1 MRKEDCFY
9 LGKIA
14 RKHSFKGEVVIA
26 LDTDQPEL
34 YKNMESVFVALG
46 SNLIPFFIEK
56 SILQKGNKLRV
67 KFEEID
73 SQQDAEGILNAAIY
87 LPLSLL
93 PKLTGNKFYYHEII
107 GFKAIDKNKGFIGII
122 EAVNDSAA
130 QTFLEIQHDNTTTIL
145 VPLLDAFIKN
155 VDRVNK
161 TFHIEAPE
169 GLIDLYTL

>member
-1 MRKEDCFY
+1 MRKKDCFY

-26 LDTDQPEL
+26 LDTDEPEL

-56 SILQKGNKLRV
+56 SLLQKGNKLRV
-67 KFEEID
+67 KFEEINT
-73 SQQDAEGILNAAIY
+73 QQDAESILNTEVY
-87 LPLSLL
+87 LPLSIL
-93 PKLTGNKFYYHEII
+93 PKLTGNKFYFHEII
-107 GFKAIDKNKGFIGII
+107 GFKAIDKNKGFIGVI

-130 QTFLEIQHDNTTTIL
+130 QTFLEIQHDNSTTIL
-145 VPLLDAFIKN
+145 VPLLDTFIKN

-161 TFHIEAPE
+161 TLHIEAPE
-169 GLIDLYTL
+169 GLIDLYIH

>member
-73 SQQDAEGILNAAIY
+73 TQQDAEGILNAAVY

-107 GFKAIDKNKGFIGII
+107 GFEAIDKNKGFIGII

-155 VDRVNK
+155 IDRVNK
-161 TFHIEAPE
+161 ILHIEAPE
-169 GLIDLYTL
+169 GLIDLYIH